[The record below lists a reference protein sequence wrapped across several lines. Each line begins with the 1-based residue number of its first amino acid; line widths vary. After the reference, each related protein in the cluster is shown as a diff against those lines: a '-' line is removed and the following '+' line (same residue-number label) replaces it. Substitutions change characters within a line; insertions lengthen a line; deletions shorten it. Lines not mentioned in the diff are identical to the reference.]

1 MNTKSLN
8 EDYSAIQWAFD
19 EILEP
24 TDPGDKAELG
34 AKMLMA
40 QFLSQIQEEA
50 DRRQL
55 RRKDLAEM
63 IGTSASYLTQLFR
76 GHKLMNL
83 TTAAKFQM
91 ALDLKFEIREVSR
104 EKSGIPKK
112 DIAEYLNNWY
122 DTSGNEK
129 EYLKIIRRE
138 KSDDYLPETDR
149 ELNLKIEGKSEA
161 LAS

>member
-8 EDYSAIQWAFD
+8 EDYAALKGAFD

-24 TDPGDKAELG
+24 TEPDDKAELE

-40 QFLSQIQEEA
+40 QFLSLIQEEV

-55 RRKDLAEM
+55 QRKELAEM

-83 TTAAKFQM
+83 KTAAKLQM
-91 ALDLKFEIREVSR
+91 ALDLKFEIREISR
-104 EKSGIPKK
+104 KKVDDPKQDKAEKMRSR
-112 DIAEYLNNWY
+112 
-122 DTSGNEK
+122 K
-129 EYLKIIRRE
+129 E
-138 KSDDYLPETDR
+138 SP
-149 ELNLKIEGKSEA
+149 
-161 LAS
+161 